1 MNADVLLPEKIR
13 IEEKFHPLTLG
24 GHIFH
29 AFMGESYADPDAL
42 MSLTNKI
49 AKKLR
54 HWILGLQLGTKLL
67 HRM

>member
-1 MNADVLLPEKIR
+1 MFLLPEKIK

-29 AFMGESYADPDAL
+29 AFMGESYSDPDSL

-49 AKKLR
+49 ANNF
-54 HWILGLQLGTKLL
+54 
-67 HRM
+67 